1 MDPARLIAL
10 RLAKEGFG
18 TPEQIENM
26 RTDIVLDA
34 LQYSTFLAD
43 YEATYVELNKEP
55 KK

>member
-1 MDPARLIAL
+1 MDPARLICL

-18 TPEQIENM
+18 TPEQIEGM

-34 LQYSTFLAD
+34 LQYSTFIAD
-43 YEATYVELNKEP
+43 YESTCFELNKET